1 MKKSLLLSVLSFI
14 CISHASS
21 QVPNI
26 EIFRGKEKDVI
37 PITVIDSITYDNDGT
52 SFNQI
57 IWNKGREYKTHVN
70 DVNQISITSEGITYK
85 TFEAKEHGI
94 ESGIINSLGQFAAA
108 GKDTISNNGVVILI
122 GDIYKEEP
130 QFIIH
135 VDSFRLVR
143 YVYCEN
149 FIYRYFYGENDFTV
163 LTLNEEGDSINC
175 ETYAYALFQDPYAK
189 SRIASKAGG
198 TISNSGWFNLLNLV
212 DIGSS
217 LRNPTNSTLLSN
229 WASMQENPLLS
240 YGGDAAVLAFGPW
253 YSKALVSL
261 KWIDNLWNFWVFRGT
276 KITTLPHEE
285 LSIDKV
291 RLSCRVDGLNKI
303 PRIRNFE
310 AYAICTM
317 KLRAW
322 SGNGADPNE
331 YMNWQI
337 KERNINSDGVQS
349 FDFDNLL
356 LESQYQYQPQ
366 LNLAWTEAEAR
377 IYVDV
382 EGDSDTWTIITEE
395 KKSFQSIRGNEET
408 FWTSKPKV
416 STGEPQ
422 YVWVT
427 DAVVG
432 CHFSD
437 VPSEASCGVECTGG
451 GVTYL
456 VSAENNTTTGDE
468 SYVVID
474 GLKPNTK
481 YTYRA
486 FVDTKYKMY
495 YGKYKDFTTK
505 KPSCSTGE
513 VVSKTD
519 KSAVVKCSYYLADG
533 FECGV
538 MVSSDSGSK
547 KFTTSSEDGERS
559 ISLSGLTPSTTYNY
573 WAYVLIDGVPEN
585 GEVKSF
591 TTKAPPTP
599 IATTG
604 GYSDVTTNSAI
615 VECSFENV
623 PEGGKCYVYLHWID
637 DWGYKMDNSFS
648 SSEGINKKITCS
660 GLTPATTYYYT
671 ATISYDGNEYNG
683 EEKSFTT
690 KGRNLCP
697 DENHPHAID
706 LGLPSGTKWCCCNLG
721 ASRPEDC
728 GGYYTWD
735 EIQQLE
741 EPWSVPE
748 WRLISELVYECYWV
762 QYTKINGVD
771 GYYFKAKNKNELF
784 LPAAGVLYNSE
795 PYNPERGYYWSSDP
809 DDVPAH
815 KDDAI
820 YYWFDYWGHDINHM
834 YRGTHLSVRPI
845 CQ

>member
-1 MKKSLLLSVLSFI
+1 MKRLIILLFLNVLIIRIYSQNIYSLNIKSD
-14 CISHASS
+14 SS
-21 QVPNI
+21 DQTFFTS
-26 EIFRGKEKDVI
+26 E
-37 PITVIDSITYDNDGT
+37 IDSITFSYER
-52 SFNQI
+52 NQYYQN
-57 IWNKGREYKTHVN
+57 IWRRGVSIKNKV
-70 DVNQISITSEGITYK
+70 SSL
-85 TFEAKEHGI
+85 
-94 ESGIINSLGQFAAA
+94 NSVPI
-108 GKDTISNNGVVILI
+108 K
-122 GDIYKEEP
+122 
-130 QFIIH
+130 
-135 VDSFRLVR
+135 
-143 YVYCEN
+143 
-149 FIYRYFYGENDFTV
+149 
-163 LTLNEEGDSINC
+163 
-175 ETYAYALFQDPYAK
+175 
-189 SRIASKAGG
+189 
-198 TISNSGWFNLLNLV
+198 SNSYEY
-212 DIGSS
+212 
-217 LRNPTNSTLLSN
+217 R
-229 WASMQENPLLS
+229 
-240 YGGDAAVLAFGPW
+240 VLE
-253 YSKALVSL
+253 KA
-261 KWIDNLWNFWVFRGT
+261 
-276 KITTLPHEE
+276 
-285 LSIDKV
+285 
-291 RLSCRVDGLNKI
+291 
-303 PRIRNFE
+303 
-310 AYAICTM
+310 
-317 KLRAW
+317 
-322 SGNGADPNE
+322 
-331 YMNWQI
+331 
-337 KERNINSDGVQS
+337 SDGV
-349 FDFDNLL
+349 D
-356 LESQYQYQPQ
+356 
-366 LNLAWTEAEAR
+366 A
-377 IYVDV
+377 
-382 EGDSDTWTIITEE
+382 IITETGDFCILKEFDIRNDSLVAIWGNAIFNEYNYALIDSLGFINTIIIKDDVYDIIYGNDSIAIMCNNNWICNVCYEDLGEEMDVAYSTMLHAPMRASWLTRNPVYKTLNVLNSIIGLVSNPSKQLLLYYLRNYGMGNQDLNNFLTDIGDFDLLKLIEWLDNLFDYYYFGDNSVKTLDPVKIKTCNYDLSCQINISGEETPYYKVMESLGVSYSFSLTMTLKDTSLGGKSQLKTRYLLDTDIITFNFSNLNLETYYSFEPRLDVEYQISDKAYFLSIGIPEEKIRPRTVKHTKYGE
-395 KKSFQSIRGNEET
+395 KKEF
-408 FWTSKPKV
+408 F
-416 STGEPQ
+416 TGS
-422 YVWVT
+422 
-427 DAVVG
+427 VG
-432 CHFSD
+432 CSVGEATNIRAKSAD
-437 VPSEASCGVECTGG
+437 IECSYSNVPEGASCGIKLIRNKDKQESFVPNGSTDGKRTANATNLEPSTEYAYIGCVKYNGNE
-451 GVTYL
+451 YL
-456 VSAENNTTTGDE
+456 SWNAG
-468 SYVVID
+468 S
-474 GLKPNTK
+474 
-481 YTYRA
+481 
-486 FVDTKYKMY
+486 
-495 YGKYKDFTTK
+495 FTTK
-505 KPSCSTGE
+505 KPFCSTGE
-513 VVSKTD
+513 VVSKTH
-519 KSAVVKCSYYLADG
+519 KSAVVKCTYNLAEG

-637 DWGYKMDNSFS
+637 DWGYNMDNSFS

-795 PYNPERGYYWSSDP
+795 PYNPERGYYWSCDP